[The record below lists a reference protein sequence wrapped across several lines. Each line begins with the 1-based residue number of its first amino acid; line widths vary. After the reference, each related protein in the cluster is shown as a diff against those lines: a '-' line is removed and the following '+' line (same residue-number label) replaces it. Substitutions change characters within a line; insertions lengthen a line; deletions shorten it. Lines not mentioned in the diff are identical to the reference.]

1 VFFAAFYHRTVA
13 ASSPVA
19 IVGET
24 PFTLFLKLPWVN
36 KQLVSSDFTL
46 KKR

>member
-1 VFFAAFYHRTVA
+1 MVA
-13 ASSPVA
+13 VSSPVA

-24 PFTLFLKLPWVN
+24 PLTLFSKMPWVN